1 MGRRSRDVAGRRNT
15 PAAPKPNVRTKNPND
30 PRSRTDEPVRI
41 KAQHQ
46 PASQRQ
52 TPAPLEPDAQR
63 ATDARLR
70 ALGELDRIRTQ
81 LEQVTR
87 RQRKVVRQAKD
98 AGASWHQIGIALG
111 TTPQG
116 AHKRFR
122 SLIEPN
128 KP

>member
-1 MGRRSRDVAGRRNT
+1 MGKRSRAVAARRNT
-15 PAAPKPNVRTKNPND
+15 QAARNANARTDTSND
-30 PRSRTDEPVRI
+30 PRLRTDEMARLKP
-41 KAQHQ
+41 QHE
-46 PASQRQ
+46 PASLRQ
-52 TPAPLEPDAQR
+52 TPAAFKAGARP

-70 ALGELDRIRTQ
+70 ALGELARIRTQ

-87 RQRKVVRQAKD
+87 RQRKVVRQAKE
-98 AGASWHQIGIALG
+98 AGASWHQIGTAMG

-122 SLIEPN
+122 SIIERN